1 MLRRLLPFVLAGGA
15 LVLMSGLAAT
25 PAAAQARISVPMLL
39 SPAGSGL
46 LEADTILMVQMIKE
60 GSPVTLLP
68 QETPGYMYNIREMA
82 NERNWKRAVFAT
94 EDVLIQLAM
103 KWGGTPELK
112 EFLPERVPVRF
123 QLLYGETWW
132 AQGKFFVTF
141 DPNIRKIADMKGKRI
156 SLGLR
161 SQSDWGVFSR
171 LVLDAYGIN
180 PGNSDVRH
188 LTPAQITQQL
198 IDGSTDAGVTPIGLE
213 PNLKEWMIGGPLRQL
228 EASGKPLRYL
238 GMEKEVIDRINKK
251 FGTTFTHLVIPAGT
265 LPKQTEPLAT
275 GVNRGFKAVHP
286 SFPDDAAYQIVMA
299 VAKLAPK
306 LRDLHVLWKVWSPE
320 LMIAGLSDE
329 NVHPGAKKAY
339 VELGWWDKVKNYP
352 PMTYPN

>member
-1 MLRRLLPFVLAGGA
+1 MSNRVLNFLMAGVLA
-15 LVLMSGLAAT
+15 LAAGFAAA
-25 PAAAQARISVPMLL
+25 PAAAQGKVSVPLL
-39 SPAGSGL
+39 LCPAGCGPTES
-46 LEADTILMVQMIKE
+46 DTILMVQMIKE

-82 NERNWKRAVFAT
+82 KEGNWKRFVFST

-123 QLLYGETWW
+123 KLLYGETWW

-141 DPNIRKIADMKGKRI
+141 DPSIKRIADMKGKRV

-171 LVLDAYGIN
+171 LVLEAYGIT
-180 PGNSDVRH
+180 PQNSDIRH
-188 LTPAQITQQL
+188 LTPAQLTQQL
-198 IDGSTDAGVTPIGLE
+198 IDGTTDAATTVFGME
-213 PNLKEWMIGGPLRQL
+213 PNMKEWMIGGPMRQL

-238 GMEKEVIDRINKK
+238 GVDKETIDRMNKTW
-251 FGTTFTHLVIPAGT
+251 GTTFIHTVIPAGT
-265 LPKQTEPLAT
+265 LPKQPEPL
-275 GVNRGFKAVHP
+275 GVGLVRGYKAAH
-286 SFPDDAAYQIVMA
+286 SDFPEDVAYQIVMN

-306 LRDLHVLWKVWSPE
+306 LRDLHVLWKIWSPE
-320 LMIAGLSDE
+320 LMLAGLSDE

-339 VELGWWDKVKNYP
+339 VELGWWDKIKNFP
-352 PMTYPN
+352 PMTYPDK